1 MSIPQYCRSRHNP
14 GLARKK
20 PQDDGCL
27 DVKLAEED
35 KQGTPPPESP
45 IEDSPVL
52 SFEDWKAFL
61 DKIPDDIWTSKFSST
76 KHINADK
83 GIFPMVGL
91 DKTEALKSST
101 VKQFKSKMYALSS
114 WERTKLFTLGN
125 PTIPEAQGGLTFENI
140 CRHVHSSGRTD
151 VKSKPFPPKFF
162 LHPDSGNNYSVAL
175 RRIYYYVNLA

>member
-14 GLARKK
+14 GLARKN
-20 PQDDGCL
+20 PQDDGCQGANL
-27 DVKLAEED
+27 IEED
-35 KQGTPPPESP
+35 KQGTPPEPLIDNTELISLD
-45 IEDSPVL
+45 E
-52 SFEDWKAFL
+52 WKAFL
-61 DKIPDDIWTSKFSST
+61 DAIPDEIWTSKFSNT
-76 KHINADK
+76 RHINAAN

-91 DKTEALKSST
+91 DKTETLKSAT
-101 VKQFKSKMYALSS
+101 VKQFKNKMYALSS
-114 WERTKLFTLGN
+114 WEITKLFTLGN
-125 PTIPEAQGGLTFENI
+125 PTIPEAQGGLTFEDI